1 MNQEMWK
8 AMFRILEECKVSV
21 LSFYGMAYVH
31 ALEVLTSGNTE
42 VLLILGKDSEIATDW
57 NHKWS
62 WRKGD
67 QFFIRKLEE
76 FDPEFIVVHVPVT
89 GRTNVYLNCPQDIT
103 SMMRFHIIGNVD
115 YSE

>member
-42 VLLILGKDSEIATDW
+42 VLLIL
-57 NHKWS
+57 
-62 WRKGD
+62 
-67 QFFIRKLEE
+67 
-76 FDPEFIVVHVPVT
+76 
-89 GRTNVYLNCPQDIT
+89 
-103 SMMRFHIIGNVD
+103 
-115 YSE
+115 